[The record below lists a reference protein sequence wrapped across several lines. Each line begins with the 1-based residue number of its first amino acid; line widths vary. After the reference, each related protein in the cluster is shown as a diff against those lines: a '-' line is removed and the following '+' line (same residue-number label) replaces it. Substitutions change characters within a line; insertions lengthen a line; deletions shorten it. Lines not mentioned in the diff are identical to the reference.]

1 MSWISYQSFWIIIQ
15 LQNCYKILSFSYVII
30 SILMPMMLSES
41 AAVSIVS
48 VPPNY
53 TFDVPV
59 LMFTDLYQLPPHML
73 SSLIGTCTLP
83 KITYQVWFISTL
95 CSIIKTINKNCTN
108 IITITFCWL
117 VHALQPKASIST
129 FYWLYM

>member
-1 MSWISYQSFWIIIQ
+1 
-15 LQNCYKILSFSYVII
+15 
-30 SILMPMMLSES
+30 MPMMLSES

-48 VPPNY
+48 VPPKY
-53 TFDVPV
+53 PFDVPV

-95 CSIIKTINKNCTN
+95 CSIIKTINKTVP
-108 IITITFCWL
+108 TLSPLPF
-117 VHALQPKASIST
+117 A
-129 FYWLYM
+129 Y